1 MNLSQPIL
9 RYKSIVNSIVH
20 SKAESVSL
28 VKLSHVVLGLF
39 EWRDRHCT
47 MELKDNGK
55 KQKKNKNSDVPEAV
69 RKAVEWEEREKSL
82 WREWFV
88 EEIGF
93 KQLT

>member
-1 MNLSQPIL
+1 
-9 RYKSIVNSIVH
+9 VH

-55 KQKKNKNSDVPEAV
+55 KQKKTKTQMCQKQSEKPWSE
-69 RKAVEWEEREKSL
+69 RKEKRVYEGNDL
-82 WREWFV
+82 WKRLV
-88 EEIGF
+88 
-93 KQLT
+93 LNN